1 MHTYIHVCI
10 LLSTCRRQIPKHK
23 SSLGPNPP
31 QLVLRRLMSAE
42 LEHFLH
48 VRLKDGSV
56 RIMQQS
62 EFLLHMIEEGA
73 SIKESEEQWKIYM
86 AADEWKKTVRCFSGG
101 SHTWGAP
108 LPHSLAQAQAGRPS
122 QPRPTVATSSTLF
135 GSVDNN
141 VPKKH
146 KVDAEAQKAI
156 MKLNHS
162 SSNSSSSSS

>member
-42 LEHFLH
+42 LEHLLH

-62 EFLLHMIEEGA
+62 EFLDHMIEEGA

-86 AADEWKKTVRCFSGG
+86 AADEVKKSVRCFSGG

-122 QPRPTVATSSTLF
+122 QPQPTVATSSTLF

-146 KVDAEAQKAI
+146 KVDASP
-156 MKLNHS
+156 KLNHS